1 MGILR
6 KLAVGSVVGGLG
18 DGGAGVTLSAIF
30 AAPGT
35 DAARSPPV
43 AARSCLRSM
52 SGPLRCFFMRLLDK
66 RSNGMCTN
74 ISAALYFT
82 LTDKQAA
89 KIVFLNGFNR
99 IAKGEGETQERRR
112 PGRAAAFWQGP
123 RRIPGRN
130 RESRRR
136 EARSMRTRLFAGAA
150 GRRNYPEAT
159 PKKMSGR
166 KGRPT
171 RLSTKRQGPGRVSKA
186 ERRKICGRVLCLRRY
201 SVRTLKPDE

>member
-6 KLAVGSVVGGLG
+6 KLPVGFGAAGLG
-18 DGGAGVTLSAIF
+18 DGVADSTTSAIF

-35 DAARSPPV
+35 DAASSPPV
-43 AARSCLRSM
+43 AARNCLRSI

-99 IAKGEGETQERRR
+99 IAKGEGKTQQRGL
-112 PGRAAAFWQGP
+112 PGGGPPFCQGP
-123 RRIPGRN
+123 TPIP
-130 RESRRR
+130 
-136 EARSMRTRLFAGAA
+136 
-150 GRRNYPEAT
+150 RRNHEIAI
-159 PKKMSGR
+159 
-166 KGRPT
+166 
-171 RLSTKRQGPGRVSKA
+171 LD
-186 ERRKICGRVLCLRRY
+186 ERTILTSCFPL
-201 SVRTLKPDE
+201 

>member
-1 MGILR
+1 
-6 KLAVGSVVGGLG
+6 
-18 DGGAGVTLSAIF
+18 
-30 AAPGT
+30 
-35 DAARSPPV
+35 
-43 AARSCLRSM
+43 
-52 SGPLRCFFMRLLDK
+52 MRLLDK
-66 RSNGMCTN
+66 RSNGMCAN

-99 IAKGEGETQERRR
+99 IAKGEGKTQERGL
-112 PGRAAAFWQGP
+112 PGRGAAFWQGP

-171 RLSTKRQGPGRVSKA
+171 RLSKNRQGWAEHLSKA
-186 ERRKICGRVLCLRRY
+186 ERKKIYGRVLSEKRY